1 MTNRVT
7 RENRPPKSSK
17 LTDGNHGTIAKA
29 EAPATGQRFVFDDHR
44 DSPRGFALRITST
57 GGKAFVL
64 NYTFEGT
71 ARRKTIGAWPL
82 WSLVAARDEAN
93 KVRRRIDTG
102 VDVLDV
108 ARRERAEMTV
118 AAAVALYC
126 PEHVDGLK
134 SGPTIRRYFERD
146 VVPIIGSRKLKD
158 VGRAEIIEL
167 VRGRAK
173 AAPRAAVLL
182 LTHLK
187 GLFYW
192 ALDREIIR
200 ADPAAGIKPRKVNP
214 EMRAGTRGRV
224 LSDAELRAFW
234 SSAESCGIHRLTAL
248 ALKFVLVTGQR
259 PGEVAGIRWCEID
272 GDVWTIPAERRGK
285 TKTAHAVPLTSTAL
299 EILESARA
307 EVERLTPRRKAGP
320 AVFVFE
326 TRPGA
331 PPAVNALDRAVRR
344 HTTGLGNVD
353 VETWGHWTPH
363 DLRRTCRTG
372 LAAGKV
378 AEFIAEQV
386 VGHTKKGIIAVYD
399 QHTYN
404 REKRAAQETWERRLL
419 RIAEGLPADDNVV
432 PLVRREAES

>member
-1 MTNRVT
+1 MTNQVT
-7 RENRPPKSSK
+7 RKNRPPKTGK
-17 LTDGNHGTIAKA
+17 LTDGNRGTIAKA
-29 EAPATGQRFVFDDHR
+29 EAPATGQRFIFDDHR
-44 DSPRGFALRITST
+44 DAPRGFALRVTST

-82 WSLVAARDEAN
+82 WSLMAARDEAS

-118 AAAVALYC
+118 AAAVEIYC

-146 VVPIIGSRKLKD
+146 VIPVIGSRKLKD

-173 AAPRAAVLL
+173 TAPRAAVLL

-224 LSDAELRAFW
+224 LTDAEIRAFW
-234 SSAESCGIHRLTAL
+234 NAAETCGIHRLTAL
-248 ALKFVLVTGQR
+248 ALKLVLITGQR
-259 PGEVAGIRWCEID
+259 PGEVAGARWSEID

-285 TKTAHAVPLTSTAL
+285 TKTAHAVPLTATAL
-299 EILESARA
+299 AILEAARA

-320 AVFVFE
+320 GVYVFE
-326 TRPGA
+326 TRPGS

-344 HTTGLGNVD
+344 HTAALGNVD
-353 VETWGHWTPH
+353 VETWGCWTPH

-372 LAAGKV
+372 LAACKIP
-378 AEFIAEQV
+378 EHIAEQV
-386 VGHTKKGIIAVYD
+386 IGHTKKGIIAVYN
-399 QHTYN
+399 QHGYDS
-404 REKRAAQETWERRLL
+404 EKRAALETWERRLL
-419 RIAEGLPADDNVV
+419 RIAEGRADDNVV
-432 PLVRREAES
+432 PLARAGS